1 MQSSGLR
8 ALRFAF
14 SFLVAF
20 ALTVPAVAQR
30 KMPVATAKQARVPAE
45 QSWLYRGSDIPPDRA
60 WTFGELPN
68 GVRYAVRR
76 NGVPPRQVS
85 IRVAIDAGA
94 LMETPSEKGFAHFNE
109 HLSFRGSK
117 FVADEEAKRVWQRL
131 GATFGSDTNAITT
144 PTQTIYKLDLP
155 SATPAGIEETVK
167 ILSGMMTG
175 AFLTPAAVDTE
186 RRTVLAE
193 LREGLSPQQ
202 RISDAVGRFFF
213 AGQSL
218 GLGSPIGTPETL
230 NAATATSLRAF
241 RDRWYRPDKTVIAI
255 AGDADPAVMEALIR
269 RYFGD
274 WKAVGP
280 APVADFGKPDPAA
293 PRARVLVEPRQPVTV
308 NLAVLR
314 PWFQKNDTVEY
325 NRGKLVDSL
334 ALRIVNRRL
343 ERAAR
348 RGGSFLQASI
358 DQDDVSRST
367 DATFIQIVP
376 VGADWKAAVHDVRA
390 VIADAMTNPST
401 QDEIDREAA
410 EFAAALQNEVDTSAT
425 QSSVSLT
432 DMITEAVNIRETV
445 ASPEVARDVFAVMKE
460 RLTPAA
466 MIAST
471 RKLLGGTPMRA
482 ILTLPTADPDA
493 ESALLSALTADV
505 QPGALATS
513 QAPVNFNRVPTLG
526 SPGSLT
532 ARRSLS
538 GLPVTYVTLS
548 NGVNL
553 ILFKQPEQVGKVFV
567 NVRFGNG
574 YRALPSNKPTL
585 AWAGEA
591 ALIPSGIGD
600 LGQEELDRLTSA
612 RRLNMDFDITDDAF
626 VLRSQT
632 RASDLADQMKLLA
645 AKLDRPGWDPAPV
658 NRARAAM
665 ALGID
670 TVGASPASV
679 LGHDLP
685 LILHNGDARFAQPDA
700 KQNAKLT
707 PKAFRKL
714 WEPLLKSGP
723 VEVFI
728 IGDFDVEQAIGSAA
742 ATFGAMAP
750 RSVSPVRSD
759 DPKPFAPSAKPIVR
773 THRGSVE
780 QAAAVL
786 AWPTS
791 GGQKEI
797 FESRK
802 LEILADIFS
811 DRLFDQLREAE
822 GASYTPGVTNSWP
835 TGFESGGNFTVL
847 AQLRP
852 ERIDT
857 FFRIAR
863 SVAADLIAKPVT
875 ADELARAL
883 TPMRQSLDRAANG
896 SGLWMTQLAGSS
908 TDPRKLETL
917 RSLWFD
923 FGRITPVELQASA
936 KRWLVPEKSLALV
949 VVPEKTK

>member
-1 MQSSGLR
+1 MHPAVLRVARLVLSLLLASGLT
-8 ALRFAF
+8 L
-14 SFLVAF
+14 
-20 ALTVPAVAQR
+20 PAAAQR
-30 KMPVATAKQARVPAE
+30 KAPAATKAPAPAE

-68 GVRYAVRR
+68 GLRYAVRR

-94 LMETPSEKGFAHFNE
+94 LMERPSEKGFAHFNE

-131 GATFGSDTNAITT
+131 GATFGSDTNASTT

-155 SATPAGIEETVK
+155 SATPEGIEETVK
-167 ILSGMMTG
+167 ILSGMMSG
-175 AFLTPAAVDTE
+175 AFLTPEAVETE

-202 RISDAVGRFFF
+202 RIADAVGQFFF
-213 AGQSL
+213 AGQAL
-218 GLGSPIGTPETL
+218 GMGSPIGTPATL
-230 NAATATSLRAF
+230 NAATATSLRVF
-241 RDRWYRPDKTVIAI
+241 RDRWYRPDKAVIAI
-255 AGDADPAVMEALIR
+255 AGDADPKEMAALIE
-269 RYFGD
+269 RYFGG
-274 WKAVGP
+274 WKAAGP
-280 APVADFGKPDPAA
+280 APVADFGQPDAAA
-293 PRARVLVEPRQPVTV
+293 PRARVLVEPRQPVMV

-314 PWFQKNDTVEY
+314 PWTQKTDTVEY

-358 DQDDVSRST
+358 DQDDVSRSV
-367 DATFIQIVP
+367 DGTFVQIVP
-376 VGADWKAAVHDVRA
+376 VGSDWRTAVHDVRA
-390 VIADAMTNPST
+390 VIADAMTNPSS
-401 QDEIDREAA
+401 QDEIDREAT
-410 EFAAALQNEVDTSAT
+410 EFAASLQNEVDTAAT
-425 QSSVSLT
+425 LNSGNLT

-471 RKLLGGTPMRA
+471 RKMLAGTPMRG
-482 ILTLPTADPDA
+482 ILTLPAADSGA
-493 ESALLSALTADV
+493 EAALLAALTQSV
-505 QPGALATS
+505 EPGALATS
-513 QAPVNFNRVPTLG
+513 QAPVNFDRVPTLG
-526 SPGSLT
+526 KPSALI
-532 ARRSLS
+532 ARRTLT

-553 ILFKQPEQVGKVFV
+553 VLFNQPEQVGKVFV
-567 NVRFGNG
+567 SVRFGQG
-574 YRALPSNKPTL
+574 YRAFASNKPTL

-591 ALIPSGIGD
+591 ALISSGIGD
-600 LGQEELDRLTSA
+600 LGQDELDRLTSA
-612 RRLNMDFDITDDAF
+612 RRLNMVFDISDDAF
-626 VLRSQT
+626 ILRSAT

-658 NRARAAM
+658 NRARAAL

-670 TVGASPASV
+670 TAGASPSSV
-679 LGHDLP
+679 LARELP
-685 LILHNGDARFAQPDA
+685 SILHGGDARYLPPDA
-700 KQNAKLT
+700 KANAKLT

-714 WEPLLKSGP
+714 WEPLLRTGP
-723 VEVFI
+723 VEVFV
-728 IGDFDVEQAIGSAA
+728 IGDFNVEQAIGAAA

-750 RSVSPVRSD
+750 RGTPRARSN
-759 DPKPFAPSAKPIVR
+759 DPRAFTPSATPIVR
-773 THRGSVE
+773 THRGSAE

-786 AWPTS
+786 AWPT
-791 GGQKEI
+791 GGGLKDI

-802 LEILADIFS
+802 LDILADIFS

-822 GASYTPGVTNSWP
+822 GASYTPGVTSSWP
-835 TGFESGGNFTVL
+835 TGFESGGNFTVI

-863 SVAADLIAKPVT
+863 AVAADFVARPVT
-875 ADELARAL
+875 ADELTRSL
-883 TPMRQSLDRAANG
+883 TPMRQALDRAANG
-896 SGLWMTQLAGSS
+896 SGLWLAQLSGSS
-908 TDPRKLETL
+908 TDPRKLDAL
-917 RSLWFD
+917 RSMWSDLA
-923 FGRITPVELQASA
+923 RITPAELQATA
-936 KRWLVPEKSLALV
+936 KRWLVADKSLSLV
-949 VVPEKTK
+949 VVPEKK